1 MKTIYRNLI
10 IIVVAIFATNL
21 TANAQSLSLE
31 EASNIKGV
39 TSVYV
44 SKMMLSQI
52 GDSKLVG
59 GVSIENIASYL
70 NSVEI
75 VIAEDK
81 NCADKLR
88 QITNKLS
95 KHPGVELLTKIKEDG
110 ENVVIYGKMNGNIY
124 EAILLMVDDGE
135 DLVVILVTGNIPLD
149 KITELTK

>member
-59 GVSIENIASYL
+59 DVSIEAIASYL
-70 NSVEI
+70 NSVEV
-75 VIAEDK
+75 VIAEEK

-88 QITNKLS
+88 QVTNKLS
-95 KHPGVELLTKIKEDG
+95 KFPGVELLTKIKEDD
-110 ENVVIYGKMNGNIY
+110 ENVTIYGKMNGNIY
-124 EAILLMVDDGE
+124 EAVLLVIDDGD
-135 DLVVILVTGNIPLD
+135 DLIVILITGNIPLD
-149 KITELTK
+149 KIAELTK